1 MEYTLIKP
9 SGERMQFYV
18 ESVGELY
25 QRIYGGVL
33 LKNNGQPL
41 LKLVDKLAA

>member
-9 SGERMQFYV
+9 SGQRMQFYV
-18 ESVGELY
+18 ESVAQMY
-25 QRIYGGVL
+25 QQIHGGVV
-33 LKNNGQPL
+33 LKRNGQPH

>member
-1 MEYTLIKP
+1 MMYTLIKP

-18 ESVGELY
+18 ESVAEMY
-25 QRIYGGVL
+25 QRIYGGVV
-33 LKNNGQPL
+33 LKNNGQPH

>member
-18 ESVGELY
+18 EAVAEMY
-25 QRIYGGVL
+25 QQIYGGVL
-33 LKNNGQPL
+33 LKRNGQPV

>member
-18 ESVGELY
+18 EAVAEMY

-33 LKNNGQPL
+33 LKNNRPY